1 MGFEG
6 RTIVV
11 TGGATGIGRATAEVL
26 RARGAQVAI
35 IDLKEEAAHEL
46 ATRIGARAY
55 IADVSNE
62 EQVAAAFAAIDRDLG
77 PINGLL
83 SNAGIARPEGLIHEE
98 SAEVWDRIIA
108 VNLRGTFL
116 VVREAMKRFVA
127 QGGPA
132 AIVCTSS
139 VVAAAAIPGGT
150 NAYTA
155 SKGAINTLVTQVA
168 VDYAS
173 RGIRINAVGPGA
185 TDTPLMW
192 DTTPAEMVSEMRRTI
207 DHDVPLGR
215 IGQPVEVAN
224 LVAWLL
230 SDEASY
236 VTGAFYLV
244 DGGTSAKSTLTV

>member
-1 MGFEG
+1 MGFDG

-11 TGGATGIGRATAEVL
+11 TGGATGIGAATAELL
-26 RARGAQVAI
+26 RERGAQVAI
-35 IDLKEEAAHEL
+35 IDWKEGVARQHAE
-46 ATRIGARAY
+46 RIGARAY
-55 IADVSNE
+55 SADVSNE
-62 EQVAAAFAAIDRDLG
+62 AQVIAAFAAIDRDFG
-77 PINGLL
+77 PIHGLF
-83 SNAGIARPEGLIHEE
+83 SNAGVARPEGLIHEE
-98 SAEVWDRIIA
+98 LAETWDKIIG

-139 VVAAAAIPGGT
+139 VVAASAIAGGT

-168 VDYAS
+168 VDYAR

-192 DTTPAEMVSEMRRTI
+192 DTTPPDEIPAMRTTI

-215 IGQPVEVAN
+215 IGQPREVAH

-244 DGGTSAKSTLTV
+244 DGGTAARSTLTV